1 MTLFILFWFVLV
13 IVINSGCSSFG
24 FWWFESLKYYF
35 GCLLE
40 QLYRTKTT
48 HQHIHIKKKPDKV
61 QCAALININAYKKK
75 HIQKKTR
82 HGAMR
87 SHYSSSLFTEEEKK
101 NRKKKTDVKRAAL
114 TQVQNK
120 NELEQS

>member
-1 MTLFILFWFVLV
+1 M
-13 IVINSGCSSFG
+13 
-24 FWWFESLKYYF
+24 
-35 GCLLE
+35 
-40 QLYRTKTT
+40 QLYIMQEKKTDT
-48 HQHIHIKKKPDKV
+48 V
-61 QCAALININAYKKK
+61 QCAALIHIYAYKKK